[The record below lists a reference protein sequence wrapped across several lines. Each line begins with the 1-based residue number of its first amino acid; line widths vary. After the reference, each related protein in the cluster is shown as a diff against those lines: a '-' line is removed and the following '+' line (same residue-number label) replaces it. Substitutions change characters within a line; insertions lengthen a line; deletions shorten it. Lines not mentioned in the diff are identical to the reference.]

1 LSAEGFVADTV
12 DSGDAPGSVLAA
24 RKVSVRF
31 EGLLALDEANLTLQP
46 TEILGLI
53 GPNGAGK
60 TTLVNVMTGFQ
71 TPNEGR
77 VALDGAEIT
86 GWPPFRIGRHGL
98 ARTFQGVRLFRDLTV
113 LENAELAAVGVGL
126 SRASA
131 RERAWETLD
140 LLGLTGM
147 ALQRASDLPYGD
159 ERRVGIARALA
170 TRPKYLLLD
179 EPAAG
184 MSEEEAAQLA
194 ATVNEIRRKFACG
207 ILVIEHNMAL
217 IMELCDRIQVLE
229 QGRAIAVG
237 TPAEIAR
244 DPDVRRAYLGAD
256 HDLTPAAQVRS
267 VGKEAQAATA
277 KAPILAVHDLKVSYG
292 AVAALRGVS
301 LHVEEGEL
309 VSVVGPNGAGKSTLM
324 HAVAG
329 LVTPDAGD
337 ITFAGHSIAQLAPE
351 GRVRKGIALVP
362 EGRHIF
368 AGLTVAEN
376 LLIGGVTRGRNPGA
390 RAATERVLDYFPIL
404 RERYAQPA
412 GSLSGG
418 EQQQLAIA
426 RALLSEPRILLLD
439 EPSLGLAVRI
449 IDEVYEILGRLN
461 RDGISVLVV
470 EQSIARA
477 LAAAER
483 TYVLR
488 NGIVE
493 LEGSS
498 NDLLTN
504 SAFESAYFGFAHKPL
519 QPQ

>member
-1 LSAEGFVADTV
+1 MADPI
-12 DSGDAPGSVLAA
+12 DNGDTPGNALAA
-24 RKVSVRF
+24 RQVNVRF
-31 EGLLALDEANLTLQP
+31 EGLLALDQVSLTLQP
-46 TEILGLI
+46 TQILGLI

-71 TPNEGR
+71 APNEGR
-77 VALDGAEIT
+77 VALNGQEIN
-86 GWPPFRIGRHGL
+86 GWPAFRIGRRGL

-113 LENAELAAVGVGL
+113 LENAELAAVGMGL
-126 SRASA
+126 SRAAA

-140 LLGLTGM
+140 LLGLTGK
-147 ALQRASDLPYGD
+147 ALQRAADLPYGD

-170 TRPKYLLLD
+170 ARPKYLLLD

-194 ATVNEIRRKFACG
+194 ATVTEIRRKFGCG

-229 QGRAIAVG
+229 QGRSIAVG

-256 HDLTPAAQVRS
+256 HDLTPAPRVRS
-267 VGKEAQAATA
+267 TGKEAEAAAA
-277 KAPILAVHDLKVSYG
+277 KAPILAVHELKVSYG

-301 LHVEEGEL
+301 LRVEEGEL

-324 HAVAG
+324 HAIAG
-329 LVTPDAGD
+329 VVTPDAGD
-337 ITFAGHSIAQLAPE
+337 IALAGHSIAALAPE
-351 GRVRKGIALVP
+351 QRVRQGIALVP
-362 EGRHIF
+362 EGRHVF
-368 AGLTVAEN
+368 ATLTVGEN
-376 LLIGGVTRGRNPGA
+376 LLIGGVTRRRDPGA
-390 RAATERVLDYFPIL
+390 RAATERILEYFPIL
-404 RERYAQPA
+404 RERYGQPA
-412 GSLSGG
+412 GRLSGG

-426 RALLSEPRILLLD
+426 RALLSRPRLLLLD

-449 IDEVYEILGRLN
+449 IDEVYEILSRLN

-493 LEGSS
+493 LEGGS
-498 NDLLTN
+498 NELFGD
-504 SAFESAYFGFAHKPL
+504 SAFDSAYFGFARTPA